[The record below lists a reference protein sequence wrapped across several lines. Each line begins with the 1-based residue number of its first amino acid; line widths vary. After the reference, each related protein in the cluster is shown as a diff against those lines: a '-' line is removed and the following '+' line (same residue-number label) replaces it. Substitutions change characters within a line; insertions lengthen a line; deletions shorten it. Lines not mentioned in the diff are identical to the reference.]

1 MRHGSLASPRRQEG
15 GGTSFLRVFL
25 LKLLLLLLV
34 WLFFLVGK
42 LKPGNNALH
51 HQSKCLLH
59 QTKNKRGE
67 KKQKIC
73 LHRNPRWD
81 SIADFCVRS
90 ALISDDEWMDRPTA
104 DIFPH
109 RFANFSFVPLHLVL
123 RFLPS
128 QSVGRSD
135 RDIIRSGT
143 RRTGVSNILCRMC
156 HLIWSKTNK
165 LYIMQQ
171 QEELLDAAEMEFG
184 SFWFQSIDNGRHLT
198 CCFLSAVMGRT
209 AESSWAE
216 HSSAH
221 DNDPSTPSIPMRIVN
236 LNRLLWVAGWMQ
248 GWEGIHKR
256 HVILCPTRSDQ
267 VRSRF
272 IEQQQQQQQLHAD
285 SFNHF
290 LFREKDRRRR
300 AVFFLSYLII
310 LFRTWTDGAVCWEG
324 E

>member
-1 MRHGSLASPRRQEG
+1 MHC
-15 GGTSFLRVFL
+15 TI
-25 LKLLLLLLV
+25 
-34 WLFFLVGK
+34 
-42 LKPGNNALH
+42 N
-51 HQSKCLLH
+51 QSVCCIK
-59 QTKNKRGE
+59 QKTKEEKRNKRYVCTATRAEIRLPISMCG
-67 KKQKIC
+67 QLWSATMNGWIDQ
-73 LHRNPRWD
+73 LLIYFRIALQISHLFP
-81 SIADFCVRS
+81 SILFS
-90 ALISDDEWMDRPTA
+90 AS
-104 DIFPH
+104 
-109 RFANFSFVPLHLVL
+109 
-123 RFLPS
+123 FLPS
-128 QSVGRSD
+128 RSVGRSD

-221 DNDPSTPSIPMRIVN
+221 DDDPSTPSIPMRIVN

-272 IEQQQQQQQLHAD
+272 IEQQQQLHAD